1 MKKLH
6 HEKCAI
12 EEDMQ
17 KKIGA
22 TWMEPKTRNVQCEK
36 SAIRKKVQHEKS
48 ATRKKDA
55 TWKSAKK
62 VQHETVERKKWRDM
76 KRMRN
81 KKFRMKTLQY
91 EKNKT
96 KK

>member
-55 TWKSAKK
+55 TWKECKK
-62 VQHETVERKKWRDM
+62 GTTWNSETQKMARH
-76 KRMRN
+76 
-81 KKFRMKTLQY
+81 
-91 EKNKT
+91 EKNAQQKV
-96 KK
+96 

>member
-17 KKIGA
+17 KKIVA

-36 SAIRKKVQHEKS
+36 SAIREKVQHEKS

-55 TWKSAKK
+55 IWRECKKGTTWNSGTQKMAR
-62 VQHETVERKKWRDM
+62 H
-76 KRMRN
+76 
-81 KKFRMKTLQY
+81 
-91 EKNKT
+91 EKNAQQKV
-96 KK
+96 

>member
-12 EEDMQ
+12 EEVMQ

-22 TWMEPKTRNVQCEK
+22 TWMEPKTRNVQREK

-55 TWKSAKK
+55 TWKEFKK
-62 VQHETVERKKWRDM
+62 GTTWNSGTQKMARH
-76 KRMRN
+76 
-81 KKFRMKTLQY
+81 
-91 EKNKT
+91 EKNAQQKV
-96 KK
+96 